1 MKMSEKLKKI
11 RKAEGLTQV
20 KFCEISG
27 IALGTLKNYEGGH
40 QEPGI
45 QVVLQ
50 VTHNARFKKYT
61 MWLMTDEIESTTGQI
76 APALAHY
83 GTDGGEAQKQTRK
96 TGVDSDV
103 KSSHYDQKAG

>member
-11 RKAEGLTQV
+11 RKVEGLTQV

-50 VTHNARFKKYT
+50 VTHNPRFKKYT
-61 MWLMTDEIESTTGQI
+61 MWLMTDDIAPESGQI
-76 APALAHY
+76 APALTHC
-83 GTDGGEAQKQTRK
+83 GIDGEEAQKRTRK
-96 TGVDSDV
+96 TGEDSDV
-103 KSSHYDQKAG
+103 KSSRYAQKTG

>member
-50 VTHNARFKKYT
+50 VTHNPRFKKYT
-61 MWLMTDEIESTTGQI
+61 LWLMADEINPKAGQI
-76 APALAHY
+76 EPAFSLN
-83 GTDGGEAQKQTRK
+83 G
-96 TGVDSDV
+96 SDV
-103 KSSHYDQKAG
+103 SKKKEQKKSFHPRASGC